1 LDQANFFMDDA
12 GFYMACFLNNLTTS
26 PGSLE
31 KEAICGRI
39 IDREELK
46 NQPIKGEMV
55 VRSQTEQEMITPS
68 GVNEN
73 WGT

>member
-1 LDQANFFMDDA
+1 MHDTC
-12 GFYMACFLNNLTTS
+12 FYLVCFLNSLTMS

-46 NQPIKGEMV
+46 NQPHKGEMV